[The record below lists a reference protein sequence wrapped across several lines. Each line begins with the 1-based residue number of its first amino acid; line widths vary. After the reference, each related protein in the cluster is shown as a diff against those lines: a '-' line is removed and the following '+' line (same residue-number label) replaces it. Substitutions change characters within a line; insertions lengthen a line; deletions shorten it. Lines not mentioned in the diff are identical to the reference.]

1 LRQLIKDPSNLFF
14 PNKCLFIHIPKTG
27 GSSLEHAIASKYL
40 EGEPEGNIERKAYS
54 KFTVHGHFEKR
65 EKGNGGHPHSF
76 IKDYAEHL
84 NIENYYKFVVLRNPF
99 EQVVSLY
106 NQIRVSANIPS
117 LEHFILGDK
126 NFTMKQVDHYID
138 QYKFTHIDGELMVDK
153 IFVFDRYHEAQ
164 NFVEDKFNLK
174 IDRDKKL
181 WKTKYTGESL
191 SVEAKTH
198 FESVYHQSI
207 ELYNQFLFKSSA

>member
-1 LRQLIKDPSNLFF
+1 M
-14 PNKCLFIHIPKTG
+14 FIHIPKTG
-27 GSSLEHAIASKYL
+27 GSSLEHAIASNYL
-40 EGEPEGNIERKAYS
+40 EGEQEGNIERMAYRE
-54 KFTVHGHFEKR
+54 FTVHGHFEKR

-84 NIENYYKFVVLRNPF
+84 NIEDYYKFVVLRNPF

-138 QYKFTHIDGELMVDK
+138 QYKFTHIDGELRADK
-153 IFVFDRYHEAQ
+153 VFVFDRYHEAQ
-164 NFVEDKFNLK
+164 NFVEEKFNLK
-174 IDRDKKL
+174 IDRIFF
-181 WKTKYTGESL
+181 
-191 SVEAKTH
+191 SVFMKNGR
-198 FESVYHQSI
+198 
-207 ELYNQFLFKSSA
+207 NQGTATS

>member
-1 LRQLIKDPSNLFF
+1 MFF

-27 GSSLEHAIASKYL
+27 GSSLEHAIASNYL
-40 EGEPEGNIERKAYS
+40 EGEQEGNIERMAYS
-54 KFTVHGHFEKR
+54 EFTVHGHFEKQIFQ
-65 EKGNGGHPHSF
+65 NDGHTHSF
-76 IKDYAEHL
+76 IKDYAKYL
-84 NIENYYKFVVLRNPF
+84 NIKDYYKFVILRNPF

-117 LEHFILGDK
+117 LEHFILGEK
-126 NFTMKQVDHYID
+126 KFTMKQVDHYID

-164 NFVEDKFNLK
+164 NFVEEKFNLK

-181 WKTKYTGESL
+181 WKTNYTGESL

-207 ELYNQFLFKSSA
+207 ELYNQFLSINTV

>member
-1 LRQLIKDPSNLFF
+1 MFF

-27 GSSLEHAIASKYL
+27 GSSLEHAIASNYL
-40 EGEPEGNIERKAYS
+40 EGEQEGNIERMAYS
-54 KFTVHGHFEKR
+54 EFTVHGHFEKQIFQ
-65 EKGNGGHPHSF
+65 NDGHTHSF
-76 IKDYAEHL
+76 IKDYAKYL
-84 NIENYYKFVVLRNPF
+84 KIKDYYKFVVLRNPF

-126 NFTMKQVDHYID
+126 NFTMKQVDHYIN

-164 NFVEDKFNLK
+164 NFVEEKFNLK

-181 WKTKYTGESL
+181 WKTNYTGESL

-207 ELYNQFLFKSSA
+207 ELYNQFLSKNTA

>member
-40 EGEPEGNIERKAYS
+40 EGEPEGNIERQAYS

-164 NFVEDKFNLK
+164 NFVEEKFNLK

-181 WKTKYTGESL
+181 WKTNYTGESL

-207 ELYNQFLFKSSA
+207 ELYNQFLSKNTA

>member
-1 LRQLIKDPSNLFF
+1 MFF

-27 GSSLEHAIASKYL
+27 GSSLEHAIASNYL
-40 EGEPEGNIERKAYS
+40 EGEQEGNIERKAYS
-54 KFTVHGHFEKR
+54 EFTVHGHFEKR

-164 NFVEDKFNLK
+164 NFVEDKFNLT

-181 WKTKYTGESL
+181 WKTKYTGEI
-191 SVEAKTH
+191 SVDGGQNA
-198 FESVYHQSI
+198 F
-207 ELYNQFLFKSSA
+207 

>member
-27 GSSLEHAIASKYL
+27 GSSLEHAIANKYL
-40 EGEPEGNIERKAYS
+40 EGEPEGNIERQAYS

-164 NFVEDKFNLK
+164 NFVEDKFNLT

-181 WKTKYTGESL
+181 WKTKYTGETL
-191 SVEAKTH
+191 SMEAKTH

>member
-1 LRQLIKDPSNLFF
+1 MFF

-27 GSSLEHAIASKYL
+27 GSSLEHAIASNYL
-40 EGEPEGNIERKAYS
+40 EGEQEGNIERMAYS
-54 KFTVHGHFEKR
+54 EFTVHGHFEKR

-84 NIENYYKFVVLRNPF
+84 NIEDYYKFVVLRNPF

-117 LEHFILGDK
+117 LEHFILGEK

-181 WKTKYTGESL
+181 WKTNYTGESL

-207 ELYNQFLFKSSA
+207 ELYNQFLSKNTA

>member
-1 LRQLIKDPSNLFF
+1 MFF
-14 PNKCLFIHIPKTG
+14 PNKFLFIHIPKTG
-27 GSSLEHAIASKYL
+27 GSSLEHAIASNYL
-40 EGEPEGNIERKAYS
+40 EGEQEGNIERMAYS

-84 NIENYYKFVVLRNPF
+84 NVEDYYKFVVLRNPF

-138 QYKFTHIDGELMVDK
+138 QYKFTHIDGELRADK
-153 IFVFDRYHEAQ
+153 VFVFDRYHEAQ
-164 NFVEDKFNLK
+164 NFVEEKFNLK

-181 WKTKYTGESL
+181 WKTKYTGEAL
-191 SVEAKTH
+191 STEAKSH

-207 ELYNQFLFKSSA
+207 ELYNQFLSNKTA

>member
-40 EGEPEGNIERKAYS
+40 EGEPEGNIERQAYS

-164 NFVEDKFNLK
+164 NFVEEKFNLK

-181 WKTKYTGESL
+181 WKTNYTGESL

>member
-164 NFVEDKFNLK
+164 NFVEDKFNLT

-181 WKTKYTGESL
+181 WKTKYTGETL